1 MAWSM
6 STNQNDP
13 WSLAI
18 FFSIGRYPRPSPS
31 GLSYFKKF
39 TTSWDLFFP
48 LLAFAEIQFQT
59 TEQEGCRRGPFCPSF
74 SALPTMLTI
83 TSETFKSEE
92 TSSLALKLQL
102 PYQDFQADC
111 SADAHK
117 FKKIVEKDLSICDY
131 RSSLSFKSEIASRHL
146 QSQQLPFLPS

>member
-6 STNQNDP
+6 STNLNYP

-31 GLSYFKKF
+31 GLSYFKKL

-83 TSETFKSEE
+83 TSETFQSEE

-102 PYQDFQADC
+102 PVTFNQKLLQRAVAISLFSYLCFLFFC
-111 SADAHK
+111 
-117 FKKIVEKDLSICDY
+117 FII
-131 RSSLSFKSEIASRHL
+131 LSFL
-146 QSQQLPFLPS
+146 NQ